1 MADKPE
7 HVSEILRRIFDR
19 LERDIG
25 TDETEGAEA
34 ERVEDQPEEV
44 KRDE

>member
-7 HVSEILRRIFDR
+7 HVSEVLRRIFAQW
-19 LERDIG
+19 ERDFE
-25 TDETEGAEA
+25 TCETEGAEA